1 MSDSESSDSDFEN
14 ALLEADDP
22 DYVESDENT
31 STSDEEKGAAP
42 KIKRADPVRIWTVS
56 SSSHVVPM
64 GGAGSQSTAGQV
76 KRGHRGSA
84 ASRKRQKQGCATASR
99 STAVESES
107 EEEEDDEDDY
117 CEEEEDSSKEE
128 ENLTCKF
135 CSETFQSK
143 LLLESHQCREAT
155 YYCKICY
162 MESTRPR
169 QYALMPL
176 SVAERHFYVHFHQG
190 FLGNKNSTRTD
201 RISFKFQ
208 VPEELRGKTSFI
220 NSDDDIAQLKDLYI
234 GTLQTEDD
242 EKPHSCGLC
251 GVRFSLPGPRS
262 WHVTKI
268 HLEHKIR
275 KCGGADCSKLTFN
288 TKDKLL
294 RHMFEA
300 HCDLEVKERYW
311 KCSICTMQFQDRTD
325 LEWHFYW
332 HMKPAVKIGAAS
344 QKYSQGRPP
353 SQGGSKDAGR
363 PQFRCTICSYETIES
378 TKVPL
383 YTSAEAHDHLAWHWQ
398 NQRPPE
404 LPASPTLNFD
414 KDSGAIHR
422 LYMIPFSSNLPVTC
436 KFCGMNITVEA
447 TCKHLESYHKHMI
460 MDPHCCM
467 RAECKHL
474 QFSEKLDFFGHMFSQ
489 HVTIVKKNKG
499 YKFLCQICKKTCN
512 NRSEAEWHCYFHRKR
527 GDK

>member
-64 GGAGSQSTAGQV
+64 GGAGSPSTAG
-76 KRGHRGSA
+76 
-84 ASRKRQKQGCATASR
+84 
-99 STAVESES
+99 
-107 EEEEDDEDDY
+107 
-117 CEEEEDSSKEE
+117 
-128 ENLTCKF
+128 
-135 CSETFQSK
+135 QSK

-242 EKPHSCGLC
+242 EKPHSC
-251 GVRFSLPGPRS
+251 
-262 WHVTKI
+262 
-268 HLEHKIR
+268 
-275 KCGGADCSKLTFN
+275 
-288 TKDKLL
+288 DKLL

-489 HVTIVKKNKG
+489 HVTIVKKNKEEEPHRHG
-499 YKFLCQICKKTCN
+499 SNTRLVTYLQPLWPSMPVTHRTCQPP
-512 NRSEAEWHCYFHRKR
+512 A
-527 GDK
+527 GMQ